1 MACVVAI
8 TVIGVMLCVGA
19 LGLPGVVEVGGR
31 RGRLL
36 RCVEECNRARI
47 DGFMQE

>member
-8 TVIGVMLCVGA
+8 TVIGVMLCVLGA

-31 RGRLL
+31 RWRLL
-36 RCVEECNRARI
+36 RCVQECERARI
-47 DGFMQE
+47 G